1 MTMHDVTDTKS
12 NKKNTKNRK
21 EGNNMR
27 GNIML
32 SAVNHSLNDKK

>member
-1 MTMHDVTDTKS
+1 MMMHDVTDTKS

-27 GNIML
+27 GNIL
-32 SAVNHSLNDKK
+32 LIAVNHSLNDKK